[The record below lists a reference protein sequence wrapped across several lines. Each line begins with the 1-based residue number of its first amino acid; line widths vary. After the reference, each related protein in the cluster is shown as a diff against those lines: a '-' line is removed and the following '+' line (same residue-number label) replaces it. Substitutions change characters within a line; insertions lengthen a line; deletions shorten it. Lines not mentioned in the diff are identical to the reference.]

1 MRVSENM
8 VMQSFLNNLN
18 SAQSRLFERNRE
30 VASGK
35 KINRPSDA
43 PSDSARLVRLRD
55 EVSRINQYYRNI
67 NHADLI
73 LGTTEEALNNLN
85 NMISK
90 VHERAAYGVNGTM
103 TQKDRDAIAAELR
116 AIQDEMVRITAT
128 KVSGKYIFSGSAVTT
143 EPLILNAGSYDYQS
157 DDRALEI
164 EVAEGKKI
172 QVNVT
177 GYESFSEPGT
187 DLINT
192 ITNLIQQLESGD
204 VDGAR
209 QSMDE
214 IQAAEKVI
222 SKARVRVGTSRQGI
236 DLAKTGLDQAFV
248 QLTTAMAELE
258 DVDLA
263 EAISGLVQA
272 ETGLQATLSV
282 GARIGQLNLFDILG

>member
-18 SAQSRLFERNRE
+18 SAQGRLFDRNRE

-67 NHADLI
+67 NHADLV
-73 LGTTEEALNNLN
+73 LGTTEDALNNLN
-85 NMISK
+85 NLITK
-90 VHERAAYGVNGTM
+90 VHERAAYGVTGTLS
-103 TQKDRDAIAAELR
+103 QDDRDAIATELR
-116 AIQDEMVRITAT
+116 SIQDEVVRITAT

-143 EPLILNAGSYDYQS
+143 EPLVLNAGSYDYQG

-177 GYESFSEPGT
+177 GSESFSEPGT

-192 ITNLIQQLESGD
+192 LTNLIQQLESGD
-204 VDGAR
+204 PDSAR

-214 IQAAEKVI
+214 IQAAAEMI
-222 SKARVRVGTSRQGI
+222 SKVRVRVGTSRQG
-236 DLAKTGLDQAFV
+236 LDNARTTLDKQFV
-248 QLTTAMAELE
+248 QLTTAMSELE
-258 DVDLA
+258 DADMA

-272 ETGLQATLSV
+272 ETGLRATLSV